1 MTMRTTALLGCGVVA
16 GPLFVA
22 TFLIEGA
29 TRDGYHPLR
38 HPVSSLALGE
48 HGWTQSANFLV
59 AGLLT
64 VAFAIGLRQASGSP
78 GSSLWAP
85 LLVGIWGI
93 GLLGAGLFVTDP
105 VSGYPPGT
113 PDALTA
119 YTPSGQVHDLFS
131 VPGFISLCAACFV
144 FTRRFVAWRER
155 GWAIYSAATGVGYA
169 AAFVLATMGFEQN
182 PALVEVGGLFQR
194 ITVVAGW
201 TWLTLLAVKAI
212 RARRSASAR
221 VVLAG

>member
-1 MTMRTTALLGCGVVA
+1 VTTARTAALLGCGVLA
-16 GPLFVA
+16 GPLFVIM
-22 TFLIEGA
+22 FLVEGA
-29 TRDGYHPLR
+29 TRDGYDPLR

-64 VAFAIGLRQASGSP
+64 VAFAIGLRRASGSRW
-78 GSSLWAP
+78 GA

-113 PDALTA
+113 PDALVA
-119 YTPSGQVHDLFS
+119 QTPSGQVHDLFS
-131 VPGFISLCAACFV
+131 VAGFASLCAACFV
-144 FTRRFVAWRER
+144 FTRRFVGWHER
-155 GWAIYSAATGVGYA
+155 GWAIYSAATGVGFA
-169 AAFVLATMGFEQN
+169 VAFVLATMGFEQN
-182 PALVEVGGLFQR
+182 PALVDVGGLFQR
-194 ITVVAGW
+194 ITVIAGW
-201 TWLTLLAVKAI
+201 AWLTLLAGNAL
-212 RARRSASAR
+212 RARRPASAP